1 VFESCYPQFRNHLWS
16 NVERSGQG
24 KPAAV
29 FLDFFLLNLWVDIL
43 VRGAELSI
51 VQDHENDAM
60 ENDLSS
66 DAELMSRVG
75 RGDMAALGRLAE
87 RHGSR
92 IRAFSY
98 RLLGDW
104 HKAED
109 VAQETF
115 LRLRQAARKYEP
127 QARFSTWLYRI
138 VYNLSIDQQRRAVR
152 EPVSL
157 EAAQIEQEDPST
169 GDSLETAELARQVQ
183 NAVNS
188 LPPRQR
194 QVVLLHRYE
203 GFSHGEI
210 SEVTGWSKSAVES
223 LLVRAYDNLRKKLAE
238 YEDFAR

>member
-1 VFESCYPQFRNHLWS
+1 M
-16 NVERSGQG
+16 VERGRPA
-24 KPAAV
+24 KPAVAI
-29 FLDFFLLNLWVDIL
+29 LDFFILNP
-43 VRGAELSI
+43 RSGAHVAGVELP
-51 VQDHENDAM
+51 VVCDHENGAM

-66 DAELMSRVG
+66 DAELMGRVG
-75 RGDMAALGRLAE
+75 QGDMAALGRLAE

-92 IRAFSY
+92 VRAFSY
-98 RLLGDW
+98 RVLGDW

-115 LRLRQAARKYEP
+115 LRLRQAARRYEP

-152 EPVSL
+152 GPVSL
-157 EAAQIEQEDPST
+157 EAAQIEQEEPST

-183 NAVNS
+183 NAVNG

-194 QVVLLHRYE
+194 QVILLHRYE
-203 GFSHGEI
+203 GLSHGEI